1 MKDGLDFVMSEACGL
16 AVDRRAEVATDE
28 AQVGTAG
35 LARFALAG
43 DEIIH
48 PSPAAFGFPRVPIR
62 IEGAEHLAGVGV
74 EQFIVLNIGVPCFR
88 FTRLHPQAE
97 DLPRQIEKAMDD
109 PVDWEV
115 GAQGFFVEV
124 KTRPALF
131 FRPVAGFP
139 GFEGFY
145 SSSRRL
151 GFERLQGAGFILK
164 LRPDACVHVLR
175 EMECGG
181 GVFNN
186 SPFGDKIGKMLLAK
200 DASQLVT
207 QLQNLRHKG
216 LVVVWRLASDCR
228 VGGPD
233 GFAEGFVVGVG
244 QYRDEGRRLQG
255 KAPGGGLP
263 LLGGALPSGLARG
276 SRQSGKL
283 SLFGDKYFPC
293 IGGIE
298 AIFGV
303 FLGELGKLLLDFA
316 DCILLLGW
324 QIGALFAEIGEGF
337 LDMPPLVGVEGLEI
351 DALSGGAESLP
362 DSGVEGDVGEEL
374 GDCGQH
380 GVIGGPQFGAIGDA
394 VEVANETPSVI
405 ERLGGGLKGGKARL
419 VVQRFIGLERF
430 CEGIDRALRSL
441 QGVLDIG
448 LNCRGTEGGPG
459 DFKILCEEGMLH
471 GA

>member
-1 MKDGLDFVMSEACGL
+1 MKDGLDFVMGEACGL
-16 AVDRRAEVATDE
+16 PVDRRAEVATDE
-28 AQVGTAG
+28 AQMGTAG

-48 PSPAAFGFPRVPIR
+48 PSSAAFRFPRVPVR
-62 IEGAEHLAGVGV
+62 IECPEHFAGVGV
-74 EQFIVLNIGVPCFR
+74 EQFIILNIGVPCFR
-88 FTRLHPQAE
+88 FARLYPQAE
-97 DLPRQIEKAMDD
+97 DLPRQIKEAVDD

-124 KTRPALF
+124 IARAALF

-139 GFEGFY
+139 GFEWFDC
-145 SSSRRL
+145 SSRRL
-151 GFERLQGAGFILK
+151 GFERLQGAGFLLK
-164 LRPDACVHVLR
+164 LRPDACVHVLCEVER
-175 EMECGG
+175 GG

-186 SPFGDKIGKMLLAK
+186 SPLGDKIRKMLLAK
-200 DASQLVT
+200 DACQLVT

-216 LVVVWRLASDCR
+216 LVVVWRLASHCR

-233 GFAEGFVVGVG
+233 VLAEGFVVGVG

-255 KAPGGGLP
+255 KAPGSGLP
-263 LLGGALPSGLARG
+263 LLGGALPRGLARG

-283 SLFGDKYFPC
+283 SLIGDEYFPC

-316 DCILLLGW
+316 DRILLLRW

-337 LDMPPLVGVEGLEI
+337 LDMPPLVGVEVLEI
-351 DALSGGAESLP
+351 DALSGGAESFP
-362 DSGVEGDVGEEL
+362 DSGVEGDICEEL

-380 GVIGGPQFGAIGDA
+380 GVVGGSQFGAIGDA
-394 VEVANETPSVI
+394 VEVADEAPGVI
-405 ERLGGGLKGGKARL
+405 ERLGGGLQGGERCL

-448 LNCRGTEGGPG
+448 LNRCRAEGGPG